1 MNWRS
6 ELGFSALSRAHKDTY
21 VLALQRFL
29 RMVAYG
35 ITTLILALFLR
46 ELKVTDAQIGYFMTL
61 TLIGDVVLS
70 YVVTFYADKL
80 GRRAVLLYSSLVMS
94 ISGLMFAGSSNYW
107 VLLLAATIGVISPSG
122 DETGPFKSVE
132 ESTLAHL
139 THYDDRSDIF
149 AWYNL
154 MGTLGTAVGS
164 LGGGFII
171 GTLQQHMTTLESYRA
186 VFIIYSGLGA
196 AKMLLN
202 CFLSEKT
209 ELGTEH
215 DHHHHHQDTSNSNR
229 ETEPLLNSNTNANTD
244 SNANSNNDTNTD
256 SNATNTNSTAG
267 TKSNSLSKDTKRVMI
282 RLCTLFAL
290 DSLGGGF
297 MPRSW
302 LVVYLSQ
309 KFGISEQTLGSI
321 IFTTTMVGS
330 VSVLASSA
338 MYKRAGPVYAM
349 VLTHFPA
356 ALFNILIPM
365 PTNLV
370 PSLIFL
376 LGREAT
382 TLMDVVPR
390 QVFLASVVRSEDR
403 TKVMGIV
410 NVVKTLSRSVGPTF
424 TGHLAEV
431 GHLGLAFIIAGCL
444 ETSHDAGLLLMFR
457 NVHPTPQ

>member
-6 ELGFSALSRAHKDTY
+6 ELGFSALSRAHKDAY

-46 ELKVTDAQIGYFMTL
+46 ELNVTDAQIGYFMTL

-70 YVVTFYADKL
+70 YLVTFYADKL

-186 VFIIYSGLGA
+186 VFVIYSGLGG

-215 DHHHHHQDTSNSNR
+215 DHHQDNNNTNH
-229 ETEPLLNSNTNANTD
+229 ETEPLLNSNANTNT
-244 SNANSNNDTNTD
+244 STNTD
-256 SNATNTNSTAG
+256 SNATNTNTG
-267 TKSNSLSKDTKRVMI
+267 TSANSLSKETKRVMI

-365 PTNLV
+365 PTKLV